1 MPRQFYKE
9 QCNDGEEKKKRSENN
24 ISEKTGLKF
33 CNAIRDYENRIKWR
47 EKFARSVAPQRSP

>member
-24 ISEKTGLKF
+24 ISEWTGLKF
-33 CNAIRDYENRIKWR
+33 CKAIRDYENRIKWR
-47 EKFARSVAPQRSP
+47 EKCAPTVTMTTG